1 MEVAKSKPEPAS
13 IGDLLEAGRITQT
26 DIDAAV
32 NAFLANPRV
41 GLFELTLGCVVNLT
55 AAVRADRHA
64 TATLK
69 EPTARP
75 GSKRAAVKSALLL
88 ARPIKA

>member
-1 MEVAKSKPEPAS
+1 MEVAKPKPDLVS
-13 IGDLLEAGRITQT
+13 VGDLLQAKAITQT

-41 GLFELTLGCVVNLT
+41 GLFKLALGCVVDLT
-55 AAVRADRHA
+55 AAVKADRHA

-88 ARPIKA
+88 ARPVER